1 MSRHA
6 LRQRKSD
13 EVAFPVRVKFRIPDR
28 GLSNSQAIHDW
39 LRDMIG
45 RGDFAVHAGR
55 SVGMQSFAVY
65 FISLRDADRFH
76 RAFPELQFADGT
88 CLDVY
93 DSPAKAARRK
103 GPMDQTMMRQAAQT
117 LADRLQR
124 SLDNPRTEHVILV
137 REEAVLAKG
146 LLDGL
151 ADLLERTAIATSD

>member
-1 MSRHA
+1 MTRHA

-13 EVAFPVRVKFRIPDR
+13 EIAFPVRVKFQIPDR

-45 RGDFAVHAGR
+45 RGDFAVHPGR
-55 SVGMQSFAVY
+55 SIGMQSVAIY
-65 FISLRDADRFH
+65 FISLHDADRFH
-76 RAFPELQFADGT
+76 RAFPELQFADST

-93 DSPAKAARRK
+93 YSPAKAARRK
-103 GPMDQTMMRQAAQT
+103 GSMDQTMMKEAVQT
-117 LADRLQR
+117 LVDRLQR

-137 REEAVLAKG
+137 REEAVLAKE
-146 LLDGL
+146 LLNRL